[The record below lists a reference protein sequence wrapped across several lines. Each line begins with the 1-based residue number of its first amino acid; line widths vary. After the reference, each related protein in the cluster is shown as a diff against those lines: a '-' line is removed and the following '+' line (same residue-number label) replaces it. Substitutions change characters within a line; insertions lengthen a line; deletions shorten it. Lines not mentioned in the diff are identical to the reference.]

1 MSDPLRIRS
10 GGSWISAA
18 TATQPLKLKM
28 PNGTWRVFGGGTG
41 TPLYQKQPDGSWR
54 VVAREGF
61 GVDVVVPATSYTFN
75 PGFSSRGGRSL
86 YATANQSG
94 STFFDTSFLRTGTG
108 GVDYLSKEVGTT
120 NESGHYTTGTKR
132 MTHGYFDLR
141 QMFDVNTTG
150 QPHPFPVL
158 PPGVEFPYDTW
169 VQVDVSVSGYATYSY
184 DHHRA
189 SGLSVIDIRD
199 AGTDA
204 AWSALEHT
212 LTRVDPST
220 VPTETVPDEGQDWT
234 LATPLYHEP
243 GGTPLLAVSSG
254 GGPQSTVVPL
264 VRADLDDDVFA
275 FTVTAESRPSDP
287 PTHPEYSA
295 GWTNW
300 EAFTAGGSATFQVSF
315 TVYWP
320 SWTYHS
326 T

>member
-10 GGSWISAA
+10 GGSWISTA

-28 PNGTWRVFGGGTG
+28 PNGAWRVFGGGTG

-61 GVDVVVPATSYTFN
+61 GADVVVPATSYTFQ
-75 PGFSSRGGRSL
+75 PGNWTVADRSL
-86 YATANQSG
+86 FATANQSG
-94 STFFDTSFLRTGTG
+94 STFFDTSFLRTSTG
-108 GVDYLSKEVGTT
+108 GVYYLLKETGTT
-120 NESGHYTTGTKR
+120 NENSQYTTGTKR

-141 QMFDVNTTG
+141 QLFDVNTIG
-150 QPHPFPVL
+150 QPVPFPSL
-158 PPGVEFPYDTW
+158 PSGVEFPYESWT
-169 VQVDVSVSGYATYSY
+169 QVDVTVTGTASYYY
-184 DHHRA
+184 DHKRA
-189 SGLSVIDIRD
+189 VGLNVYDIRD
-199 AGTDA
+199 PGTDA

-220 VPTETVPDEGQDWT
+220 IPTETVPDDGQDWT

-243 GGTPLLAVSSG
+243 GGTPLLVVSSG

-264 VRADLDDDVFA
+264 QRADLDDDVFA
-275 FTVTAESRPSDP
+275 FTVTADNRPSDP
-287 PTHPEYSA
+287 PTDPDYSA
-295 GWTNW
+295 GWTRW
-300 EAFTAGGSATFQVSF
+300 EEYSVGGSAGFGVSF
-315 TVYWP
+315 TLYWP